1 MKKEKNK
8 LIVIAGPTASGKT
21 KLSLEMAKEVNGE
34 IISADSMQVYKHLD
48 IGTAKIKEKEM
59 EGIVHHLIDIIEPA
73 EEYNVQIF
81 QKEAQKLIKDIH
93 KRGKTPLLV
102 GGSGLYI
109 DSVVYDYEFLEED
122 PNNEIRNRL
131 WEEYEKYG
139 NDYLLEKI
147 KKLDP
152 ETYENIDKKNTKRL
166 IRVLEIM
173 EKHGLKFSQ
182 TEKDSRRK
190 KESPYDL
197 EYYVI
202 RMKREELY
210 DRINRRVDQM
220 IAQGWLEEVENLLEK
235 NWAKKD
241 YRSMQGLGYRQII
254 EYLEGQASWEQS
266 VEKIKQETRRFAKRQ
281 MTWFRKNKDIIWLE
295 V

>member
-48 IGTAKIKEKEM
+48 IGTAKIKEEEM